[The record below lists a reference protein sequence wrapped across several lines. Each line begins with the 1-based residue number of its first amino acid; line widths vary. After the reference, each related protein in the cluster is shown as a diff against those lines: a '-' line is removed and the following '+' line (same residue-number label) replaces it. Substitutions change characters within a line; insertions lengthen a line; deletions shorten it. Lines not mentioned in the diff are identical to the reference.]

1 MSLYEIINRLFHCT
15 KKFQLIFLLIII
27 PSIGFAQPDHIG
39 WESENIHPGII
50 HQWHHSDTVWHTWQ
64 NINVLIADPAFIR
77 AMIAFSK
84 DSLFKTSHFGTSY
97 SAKAG
102 VNGSFFNV
110 REGGSVM
117 YLKVNNKYISAT
129 LVDPEKGRRE
139 HQKGA
144 FIITENGR
152 VVIEPAKP
160 DTVYDTMPV
169 YENVLVTGPLLL
181 YNGKTVSLSN
191 RAFNSDKHPRTAA
204 CITREQK
211 LLLITVDGRNEKAA
225 GMALYELA
233 DLLKYAGC
241 LNAVNLDGGGST
253 TMWIN
258 DEPFNGVVNMPSD
271 NRIFDH
277 NGERACANA
286 ILLITKPEN

>member
-1 MSLYEIINRLFHCT
+1 MNLIKFINRIAWIFAKLLF
-15 KKFQLIFLLIII
+15 FFLVAIV
-27 PSIGFAQPDHIG
+27 PFVSFAQPDSIS
-39 WESENIHPGII
+39 WVNKEIHPGII
-50 HQWHHSDTVWHTWQ
+50 HKSHHSDSVWSTWQ
-64 NINVLIADPAFIR
+64 HIHVLIADPALIQ
-77 AMIAFSK
+77 AVIAYSE
-84 DSLFKTSHFGTSY
+84 DTLFKTSHFGFSY
-97 SAKAG
+97 PAIAG
-102 VNGSFFNV
+102 VNGGFFNV

-117 YLKVNNKYISAT
+117 YLKVNNIRIST
-129 LVDPEKGRRE
+129 TIIDPEKGRRE

-144 FIITENGR
+144 FIVTDEGH
-152 VVIEPAKP
+152 VVIETVKP
-160 DTVYDTMPV
+160 DSVYDRMPV

-225 GMALYELA
+225 GMSLFQLA
-233 DLLKYAGC
+233 ELLKYAGC

-253 TMWIN
+253 TMWIS

-271 NRIFDH
+271 NGLFDH

-286 ILLITKPEN
+286 ILLIAKSEN